1 MTAGTDKFTAFR
13 SGSAMQAV
21 FRIVFV
27 VLLSASFV
35 YMSVV
40 FFFLSAPFIH
50 LSGGV
55 VILSGSMS
63 YFCPDPAWVLQDQDK
78 YMITLDGSMKE
89 KDNCKNDQDK
99 NTPFCFLANVEYIHL
114 SGCAFLCCSCLC
126 GLGKNASISRYCL
139 LFCDDPA
146 QHSSFRPLLSE
157 ISVFGCFFDPS
168 GPQ

>member
-1 MTAGTDKFTAFR
+1 MTAWTDKFTAFR
-13 SGSAMQAV
+13 SGSAAQAF

-99 NTPFCFLANVEYIHL
+99 NTPFCFLQTYNTYICPAVLSCVAPVYVALERTRPSPAIACYSATIPHNTLL
-114 SGCAFLCCSCLC
+114 SGRF
-126 GLGKNASISRYCL
+126 
-139 LFCDDPA
+139 
-146 QHSSFRPLLSE
+146 
-157 ISVFGCFFDPS
+157 
-168 GPQ
+168 